1 MVCIFFQVGSKSTI
15 VNMLLTEMDGFI
27 SRDGIYL
34 MAATNMPSLLDP
46 AALRPG
52 RFDTKLYVDFPS
64 DEDRAAVIEAAIMV
78 GIFGFFS
85 LLLVTYK
92 VK

>member
-1 MVCIFFQVGSKSTI
+1 MGSKSTI

-34 MAATNMPSLLDP
+34 MAATNMPAVLDP

-64 DEDRAAVIEAAIMV
+64 AADRAAVLQAAIEAST
-78 GIFGFFS
+78 S
-85 LLLVTYK
+85 LPIGGKTVMQIYVTFC
-92 VK
+92 